1 MLAFTRDASEVNY
14 KLQCLVRFVCFR
26 LIPVYSV
33 SEQIESA
40 EIRPAEMLTTK
51 IWDCRAG
58 GGELQATGGSG
69 NAEA

>member
-1 MLAFTRDASEVNY
+1 MSCSV
-14 KLQCLVRFVCFR
+14 CL
-26 LIPVYSV
+26 LSTYSGLFCLT
-33 SEQIESA
+33 EQIESA
-40 EIRPAEMLTTK
+40 EIRPAEMLTTE